1 MIKRTL
7 ATAFLMLS
15 GILFL
20 AHAVIPH
27 HHHGNRI
34 CFVKS
39 HCAND
44 DPEGDQGNKSDNHT
58 HDGEDGSAVCIFK
71 DPAVVS
77 SNQLTGGLKF
87 IKQNSC
93 QPGFLAFHPG
103 LLPDTRVFHN
113 PVIAYFDPVYRTGYF
128 YTSPSLASPALRAPP
143 AV

>member
-1 MIKRTL
+1 MVKRTA
-7 ATAFLMLS
+7 ATAFLMLA

-20 AHAVIPH
+20 AHAVVPH

-44 DPEGDQGNKSDNHT
+44 DLSDDHRTGSDNHT

-77 SNQLTGGLKF
+77 SNQLTYGLKF
-87 IKQNSC
+87 VIQNTS
-93 QPGFLAFHPG
+93 QPGFHAFHPVR
-103 LLPDTRVFHN
+103 LNDTRILHN

-128 YTSPSLASPALRAPP
+128 YTSPSLASPGLRAPP